1 MILDIWAR
9 TSSTMVGSAAEQ
21 SWWRE
26 TVTRQQSEYETWSP
40 PFNYCY
46 NDTGRIGVPLSEDVQ
61 KLLRKCL
68 TPHRLSKVTWELIHR
83 GATGAQPRERNCG
96 EPTPQYSSK
105 VSTFLTFH
113 DSNPAGHQ
121 IAAWIGAHHYALK
134 HCLSDKHCPSK
145 PAVNLPLGH
154 YH

>member
-1 MILDIWAR
+1 MKRGDRPSIIA
-9 TSSTMVGSAAEQ
+9 TIIPAELE
-21 SWWRE
+21 SL
-26 TVTRQQSEYETWSP
+26 Y
-40 PFNYCY
+40 
-46 NDTGRIGVPLSEDVQ
+46 Q
-61 KLLRKCL
+61 KMPKTAVRMCL
-68 TPHRLSKVTWELIHR
+68 TPHRLSKVTWELVHR